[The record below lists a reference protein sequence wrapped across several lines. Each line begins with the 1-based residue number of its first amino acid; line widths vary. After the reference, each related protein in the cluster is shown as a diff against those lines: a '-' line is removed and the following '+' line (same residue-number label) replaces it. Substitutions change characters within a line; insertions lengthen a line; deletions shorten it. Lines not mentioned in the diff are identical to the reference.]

1 MHESTFYSCFAYF
14 IEVEITK
21 ISHIGALNS
30 GYYKALGRPFFAPSS
45 EGLGSKNV

>member
-30 GYYKALGRPFFAPSS
+30 GYYNMQPRELALATP
-45 EGLGSKNV
+45 